1 MWMRIRLAIGLMTL
15 VVVPAAHAQEPPA
28 TTDTPAAPRV
38 ERLSEL
44 GHISRWAFVLRK
56 AIVRKTPDPRA
67 KAVARL
73 RLKTQDGTDELVA
86 VLARTTDEAGRVWIR
101 VRLPILPNNS
111 TGWVTD
117 DALGRFHRVRTWLRI
132 DTKRLHA
139 KLVRSGRLVF
149 RSRIGIGQKQW
160 PTPKGNFYIRDRLQ
174 GFPPGSIY
182 GALAFGLN
190 ARSAV
195 LTDWPGGGFVGIHGT
210 NQPYLLPGRVS
221 HGCIR
226 MRNRDIV
233 RLAHLMPVGT
243 PVTIY

>member
-1 MWMRIRLAIGLMTL
+1 MRIWLAIGVMSAAF
-15 VVVPAAHAQEPPA
+15 VPAAQAQDPPA
-28 TTDTPAAPRV
+28 TTDAPAQPRI
-38 ERLSEL
+38 ERLSDL

-56 AIVRKTPDPRA
+56 AIARKTPDPKA

-86 VLARTTDEAGRVWIR
+86 VLARTTDEAGRTWVR

-111 TGWVTD
+111 TGGVTE
-117 DALGRFHRVRTWLRI
+117 DALGHFKRVRTWLRI
-132 DTKRLHA
+132 DTKRLQA
-139 KLVRSGRLVF
+139 KLIRSGRLVF
-149 RSRIGIGQKQW
+149 RSRIGIGQKRW

-226 MRNRDIV
+226 MKNRDIL
-233 RLAHLMPVGT
+233 RLSHLMPVGT
-243 PVTIY
+243 PVTVF